1 MEVELSKLR
10 NIGIIA
16 HIDAGKTTTTERVLF
31 YTGRIWRMGEV
42 HDGTTVMDH
51 LEEERKRGITI
62 QSAVTACSW
71 DYPKGVKHQ
80 INIIDTPGHVDFTA
94 EVERSLR
101 VLDGCVVVF
110 CAVGGVEP
118 QSETVWYQA
127 TRYRVPIVAFINKLD
142 RPGADYWKVVK
153 QMRKTFS
160 QKILPIA
167 IPAGAEK
174 DFVGTVD
181 VIEEKMRLY
190 GSEADGSTWTEIDVP
205 EYLKKL
211 CAKTREELLESLS
224 EVNDEILELLVENK
238 PVPVKL
244 IKDALRDAVI
254 NKRFVPVVC
263 GSAFKNKG
271 VQFMLDSVCAYL
283 PSPMDVPDTKV
294 YNLETKE
301 YSTIKNSA
309 QGDFMA
315 LVFKIVTDRFLGKLA
330 FLRVY
335 SGSFESGKRL
345 YNTSEGRVE
354 KLDRIFAMHAD
365 KKDIIKNITAGD
377 IVAVAGLKN
386 SRTGQTLSSKNT
398 NLVFEPPVFPEPVI
412 SQAIEPAKPGQLDAL
427 FNALSKIVDE
437 DPTFLVRKDE
447 ISGETIVSGMG
458 ELHLEVNIERIKRD
472 FGVPIRVS
480 TPKVNYKEG
489 ITSEVTENGKYVKQT
504 GGHGQYAHVV
514 IKISPNS
521 DEKFVFINSIKG
533 GNIPSQFIPAIEAG
547 VKMGIES
554 GPLAGYPVRNLT
566 VELLDGSFHEVDSS
580 ELAFRIGSF
589 ETMKKALKKASPILL
604 EPVMDIE
611 IRTPTQYLGDVLGD
625 MSSRRGNTGG
635 LTTEGNLTIIKAF
648 VPLAE
653 MFGYATVIRSLTQ
666 GRAGYVMTPKGY
678 ERVPTQ
684 VAEAVIGKG

>member
-1 MEVELSKLR
+1 MEVEISKLR

-16 HIDAGKTTTTERVLF
+16 HIDAGKTTTTERILF

-42 HDGTTVMDH
+42 HDGTTIMDH

-127 TRYRVPIVAFINKLD
+127 TRHKVPIVAFINKLD
-142 RPGADYWKVVK
+142 RAGADYWKVVE
-153 QMRKTFS
+153 QMRANFS
-160 QKILPIA
+160 QKIVPIA

-174 DFVGTVD
+174 DFIGTVD
-181 VIEEKMRLY
+181 VIEEKMRVY
-190 GSEADGSTWTEIDVP
+190 ESETDGTKWTESDVP
-205 EYLKKL
+205 DELKDI
-211 CAKTREELLESLS
+211 CEKTRYELLESLS

-238 PVPVKL
+238 TVPVKL
-244 IKDALRDAVI
+244 IKKALRDAVI

-271 VQFMLDSVCAYL
+271 VQFLLDSVCAYL
-283 PSPMDVPDTKV
+283 PSPLDVPDTKV

-301 YSTIKNSA
+301 YSTMKNSA
-309 QGDFMA
+309 DGDFMA
-315 LVFKIVTDRFLGKLA
+315 LVFKIVTDQFLGKLA

-335 SGSFESGKRL
+335 SGSFNSGKRL
-345 YNTSEGRVE
+345 YNTTKDRVE
-354 KLDRIFAMHAD
+354 KIDRIFSMHAD
-365 KKDIIKNITAGD
+365 KKEIIKSISAGD

-386 SRTGQTLSSKNT
+386 TRTGQTLSSKNT
-398 NLVFEPPVFPEPVI
+398 NLVFEPPVFPDPVI
-412 SQAIEPAKPGQLDAL
+412 SQALEPAKPAQLEAL
-427 FNALSKIVDE
+427 SIALSKLVDE
-437 DPTFLVRKDE
+437 DPTFIVRKDE
-447 ISGETIVSGMG
+447 TSSETIVSGMG
-458 ELHLEVNIERIKRD
+458 ELHLEVNIERIKRE
-472 FGVPIRVS
+472 FNVPIKVS

-489 ITSEVTENGKYVKQT
+489 ITAEIVEVGKYVKQT

-514 IKISPNS
+514 LKLSPNS
-521 DEKFVFINSIKG
+521 EEKFEFKNSIKG
-533 GNIPSQFIPAIEAG
+533 GNIPSQFIPSVETG

-580 ELAFRIGSF
+580 DLAFKIGSF
-589 ETMKKALKKASPILL
+589 ETMKKALKKAAPILL
-604 EPVMDIE
+604 EPIMEIE

-625 MSSRRGNTGG
+625 LSSRRGNTGG
-635 LTTEGNLTIIKAF
+635 LTTEGNLTIIRAF

-666 GRAGYVMTPKGY
+666 GRAGYVMSPKGY
-678 ERVPTQ
+678 ERVPQQ
-684 VAEAVIGKG
+684 VAEEIIGKE